1 MVTKTVSAILA
12 GMTALSLG
20 VVVGGPEEVMAQ
32 SRDRGER
39 ARPTPPPRG
48 GTRPAPPPRDP
59 GSARPPRDTR
69 PVPPPRDPGSARPP
83 RDPRPPVV
91 RPPVVR
97 PPVSRDFV
105 RDRIRR
111 DREHRVADI
120 RRTRERISFDR
131 SDWHVRRPIVIHRD
145 YGYIRAPHVWQ
156 SRYDRWRVHVARP
169 IVPIFTRPVRW
180 YQPVYDQF
188 QSIARVEEVA
198 TNIEN
203 LTREVYEVMDGVIHT
218 NPNREYALRLMRV
231 LGDLIDASENFT
243 DTVYDREDYQ
253 ETLYDLFYLEEKVD
267 LAVRTL
273 DGYSREYL
281 VREEMNA
288 IKYYVDELL
297 WQYGQWD

>member
-32 SRDRGER
+32 SRERGER

-48 GTRPAPPPRDP
+48 GTRPA
-59 GSARPPRDTR
+59 
-69 PVPPPRDPGSARPP
+69 PPPRDPGSARPP

-203 LTREVYEVMDGVIHT
+203 LTMVAKVRRI
-218 NPNREYALRLMRV
+218 RLC
-231 LGDLIDASENFT
+231 
-243 DTVYDREDYQ
+243 
-253 ETLYDLFYLEEKVD
+253 
-267 LAVRTL
+267 
-273 DGYSREYL
+273 
-281 VREEMNA
+281 
-288 IKYYVDELL
+288 
-297 WQYGQWD
+297 